1 VCSAWLTASEQEKLE
16 SAAKAR
22 RALLPEMLVV
32 SAQLLV

>member
-22 RALLPEMLVV
+22 ESLSPEMVVV
-32 SAQLLV
+32 SAQLPV